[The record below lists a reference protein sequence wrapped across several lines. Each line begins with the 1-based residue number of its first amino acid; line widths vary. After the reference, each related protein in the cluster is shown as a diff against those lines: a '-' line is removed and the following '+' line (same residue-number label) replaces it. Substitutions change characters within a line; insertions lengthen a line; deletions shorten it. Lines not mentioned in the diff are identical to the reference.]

1 MGVFYLC
8 FMEFKN
14 KILPEIEKAV
24 QNAGLMLVDLVIR
37 GKDNNRIIEIFVDG
51 DDFVTTKVCTDLS
64 REIGEVFDKA
74 DLISSK
80 YRLEVSSPGIGR
92 PLKYL
97 RQYKKNLDKHFE
109 IEFAEENETKK
120 VKGKLIEI
128 NGQVL
133 FFGAGKEVINID
145 FSNIK
150 TAKVLIRF

>member
-1 MGVFYLC
+1 
-8 FMEFKN
+8 MEFKN

>member
-1 MGVFYLC
+1 
-8 FMEFKN
+8 MEFKD

-24 QNAGLMLVDLVIR
+24 QNAGLMLVDVIVR
-37 GKDNNRIIEIFVDG
+37 GKDNSRIIEIFVDG
-51 DDFVTTKVCTDLS
+51 DDFVTTKVCADLS
-64 REIGEVFDKA
+64 REIGEAFDKA
-74 DLISSK
+74 ELISSK

-92 PLKYL
+92 PLKFL

-120 VKGKLIEI
+120 IKGKLIEI

-133 FFGAGKEVINID
+133 VFGAGKEVIKID

-150 TAKVLIRF
+150 NAKVLIRF

>member
-1 MGVFYLC
+1 
-8 FMEFKN
+8 MEFKN

-24 QNAGLMLVDLVIR
+24 QNAGLMLIDVVIR
-37 GKDNNRIIEIFVDG
+37 GKDNNRTIEIFVDG

-64 REIGEVFDKA
+64 REIGEAFDEA

-109 IEFAEENETKK
+109 IEFAKENETKK
-120 VKGKLIEI
+120 IKGKLIEI

-133 FFGAGKEVINID
+133 VFGAGKEVINID